1 MNPKRTILI
10 GGSLSAVVIAALL
23 VFASTSGGRP
33 QAASSGGAASQG
45 ATLGSAEAPV
55 LIEEFADFQC
65 PFCGRFNR
73 ETEPQLVENYVKPGK
88 ARLVFKHLAFIGQ
101 ESVWAAQAAEC
112 AGNEGRFWLYHDK
125 LFASQAGENRGAFAK
140 DKLKGFAREL
150 GLEAAGFDRCLDGDE
165 TLAKV
170 RADTAEADRR
180 GVKSTPTFYLNT
192 TEPIQGALPYDAFKQ
207 AIDKLLPSPR

>member
-1 MNPKRTILI
+1 M
-10 GGSLSAVVIAALL
+10 
-23 VFASTSGGRP
+23 FASASGGRP
-33 QAASSGGAASQG
+33 EAAVSRGAASQG
-45 ATLGSAEAPV
+45 ATLGSASASV
-55 LIEEFADFQC
+55 LIEEFAGFQC

-73 ETEPQLVENYVKPGK
+73 DTEPRLVEDYVKPGK
-88 ARLVFKHLAFIGQ
+88 VRLVFKHLAFIGQ

-112 AGNEGRFWLYHDK
+112 AGSQGRFWPYHDK

-150 GLEAAGFDRCLDGDE
+150 GLEVAGFDRCLDGDE

-192 TEPIQGALPYDAFKQ
+192 TEPIQGALPYDAFRQ